1 MIKTPTQSGKQ
12 THPDTLHH
20 DTLGL
25 RASLLS
31 KRTVIAIEGSDALG
45 FANDLTTNDLARLQ
59 VMIPDDKSLNDGAA
73 QATAFLTGQGTL
85 QQFCLAVRTPQGL
98 LLECD
103 RARLPAFAETLW
115 KARLARAVSF
125 RWLKELQV
133 VGLFPEDARTKSSG
147 GENPKEVGQQEQRQ
161 KELRQKELRQAK
173 PQAAQ
178 DEASDAQADDG
189 MAGYF
194 FPDPREPL
202 AAMRLWHRHAEGFLA
217 AAMSQNSEG
226 CCWAE
231 EAEYEAYRLSLGVV
245 ERAEEWE
252 GEREQEGAAEEEGEG
267 GGGGATVRTPRKH
280 ALPFA
285 FGLDALGVMDWQKD
299 CYVGQEIAARLKYR
313 ARAPKKHGLAVR
325 MRGCERSVRAGDK
338 VFVETKEGGEKLCGE
353 VLYCVVA
360 ERQTILLVLFNL
372 ASLRLR
378 RGDELVVVCASGERL
393 RGELLLPRWLAG
405 LWGASA

>member
-1 MIKTPTQSGKQ
+1 M
-12 THPDTLHH
+12 
-20 DTLGL
+20 
-25 RASLLS
+25 
-31 KRTVIAIEGSDALG
+31 IAIEGSDALG

-59 VMIPDDKSLNDGAA
+59 VMIPEVMIPDGKSLNDAAA

-115 KARLARAVSF
+115 KARLGRAVSF

-161 KELRQKELRQAK
+161 KELRQKELRQKELRQAK

-189 MAGYF
+189 VAGYF

-231 EAEYEAYRLSLGVV
+231 EAEYEAYRLSLGIV

-252 GEREQEGAAEEEGEG
+252 GEGEQEGAEEQEGEAKG
-267 GGGGATVRTPRKH
+267 VATRTPRKH

-285 FGLDALGVMDWQKD
+285 FGLDALGAMDWQKD

-338 VFVETKEGGEKLCGE
+338 VFVETKEGEAGAKKGEEKLCGE
-353 VLYCVVA
+353 VLYCVAA

-405 LWGASA
+405 GLVSPAPSAPSADALR